1 MFVCIIFFIHLSV
14 VKHLGF
20 FHVLATVFNAAMNI
34 EVHMSFQISVLIFFG
49 YIPRTGV
56 SGSYGSSI
64 FGCLR
69 NLHTVFHIC
78 CTNLNSPNSV
88 QGFPFCRHLLF
99 VAFCSHFDRCKLLSH
114 YGFDMHFSHDK

>member
-1 MFVCIIFFIHLSV
+1 MTHLLFFIRSSHDG
-14 VKHLGF
+14 HLGCF
-20 FHVLATVFNAAMNI
+20 CILAIVNNAVLNVGMY
-34 EVHMSFQISVLIFFG
+34 MSFQISVLIFFG